1 MKSSLGSY
9 FICTTALAGASY
21 NCSSQQTKTKQE
33 PNVLFIIIDQFRQDI
48 AGTYGG
54 SAISTPNI
62 DKLARSGVVFNNAVS
77 TCPVSTPYRGMLLTG
92 RYPTHTGIL
101 VNFVNVTTDNY
112 KNSLGSLFADAGYQ
126 TGFIGKWHLGAGGWT
141 NFSIDTKDRKGID
154 EENNYI
160 PPGPGR
166 MGFDYWA
173 AYNFHAQ
180 FNNYFYFSDSPS
192 KVQTDQYETDVQ
204 VSQAIDFM
212 ENKKGSSRPFFL
224 VLSTHPPHPPFNE
237 QNSPKGYLE
246 KVPEEINW
254 EPNVPKENNPRSV
267 EAMRYYLAMAKNIDD
282 NIGRIIDYLEKSGL
296 DKNTIVVFTA
306 DHGEMNGS
314 HGEVNKQ
321 KPFKEAISIPL
332 IYSFPGVI
340 KEGLRKKVPFTPMDH
355 LPTLCSLAGIKI
367 PKGKDGVNL
376 AGVIKNPGKDVNR
389 DVLIGNYVSSFNTF
403 STGTTFPEWRGV
415 YSGGYTYAK
424 WLTGRE
430 EFYDNTRDPYQFK
443 NLVDD
448 MGSSKLLGEF
458 RIKLK
463 NLLVEAGDDFLPGSV
478 YGKWFDEYRY
488 PIMSEIPGNQRK
500 N

>member
-1 MKSSLGSY
+1 MKFNLRSLFISSATLMGVSN
-9 FICTTALAGASY
+9 
-21 NCSSQQTKTKQE
+21 NCSSQQAISDEE

-54 SAISTPNI
+54 STISTPNI
-62 DKLARSGVVFNNAVS
+62 DRLARSGVVFENAVS

-92 RYPTHTGIL
+92 CYPTHTGIL
-101 VNFVNVTTDNY
+101 VNFVNVTSDYY
-112 KNSLGSLFADAGYQ
+112 KNTLGTLFADAGYR

-141 NFSIDTKDRKGID
+141 NYSNDTKDRKGID

-166 MGFDYWA
+166 LGFDYWA

-180 FNNYFYFSDSPS
+180 FNNYFYFTESPA

-212 ENKKGSSRPFFL
+212 EKNKSVNHPFFL
-224 VLSTHPPHPPFNE
+224 VLSTHPPHPPFNK
-237 QNSPKGYLE
+237 QNSPEGYLE

-267 EAMRYYLAMAKNIDD
+267 EAMRYYFAMAKNIDD
-282 NIGRIIDYLEKSGL
+282 NVGRILDYLEKSGL

-332 IYSFPGVI
+332 IYRFPGVI
-340 KEGLRKKVPFTPMDH
+340 REGLRKKVPFTPMDH

-367 PKGKDGVNL
+367 PGGKDGINL
-376 AGVIKNPGKDVNR
+376 AGVLKNPDKDENR
-389 DVLIGNYVSSFNTF
+389 TVLIGNYVSSFNTF

-415 YSGGYTYAK
+415 FSGGFTYAK
-424 WLTGRE
+424 WLTGKE
-430 EFYDNTRDPYQFK
+430 EFYDNTKDPYQLD

-448 MGSSKLLGEF
+448 AGSSVIINEYRK
-458 RIKLK
+458 KLK
-463 NLLVEAGDDFLPGSV
+463 NLLKEAGDDFLPGSA
-478 YGKWFDEYRY
+478 YGKWFDENRY
-488 PIMSEIPGNQRK
+488 PKMNVISGK
-500 N
+500 